1 MRTFGIDWREID
13 IKEACMLHL
22 RDIGHDPDLHNS
34 AYENVQA
41 RERTQILMNVANDI
55 GALVVGTGDLS
66 ELALGWCTYNGD
78 HMSMYA
84 VNCGIPKTAIAP
96 IIRHA
101 AENELEESARPFLND
116 VINTPISPELL
127 PGGNIT
133 HRTEEIIGP
142 YRLHDFFMW
151 HFLCERLS
159 PKMISTRAAHIFAD
173 EFTPD
178 EINRWL
184 KVFLKRFFSQQFKR
198 SCMPDGPAVFGISLS
213 PRGGWTMPSDISSA
227 IWLKDLE

>member
-1 MRTFGIDWREID
+1 
-13 IKEACMLHL
+13 
-22 RDIGHDPDLHNS
+22 
-34 AYENVQA
+34 
-41 RERTQILMNVANDI
+41 
-55 GALVVGTGDLS
+55 
-66 ELALGWCTYNGD
+66 
-78 HMSMYA
+78 MYA

-96 IIRHA
+96 IIRYA
-101 AENELEESARPFLND
+101 AENELEESVRPFLND

-151 HFLCERLS
+151 HLLNERLN
-159 PKMISTRAAHIFAD
+159 PKKISTWAAHIFAD

-198 SCMPDGPAVFGISLS
+198 SCMPDGPTVFGISLS